1 MAAPHNAHPAQLPA
15 TGYIRARQLLN
26 VIPFGRSTLWLKVS
40 RGEFPAPVRLSE
52 RVTAW
57 RCETVREWMDAKA
70 TQSRGDQA

>member
-1 MAAPHNAHPAQLPA
+1 MAEQHDAQPAQLPA

-26 VIPFGRSTLWLKVS
+26 FIPFGRSTLWLKVS

-57 RCETVREWMDAKA
+57 RCEVIREWIDAKA
-70 TQSRGDQA
+70 AQSRAERQ